1 MKVTRDIFLL
11 ARRSGL
17 QLLRSPQWIF
27 VGISSPL
34 LYLALFTP
42 LLRGLPGISGQTTGA
57 ALDEFLPGILALLV
71 FSSGIGPG
79 FTVLLELQS
88 GVVERLRVTPSA
100 RVALLVGPIV
110 TNVAAMFVF
119 DALLVGVG
127 IGFGFGFSFHLGL
140 LVVAVL
146 AALLAATVSAFSM
159 ALALRSK
166 GEIQGFAAVV
176 NGLNLPVLLL
186 AGVLLPLSVGPLWL
200 RVLGHFDPLYY
211 LVAAART
218 LAQGNLA
225 AASTWQAFAV
235 LVPLCAI
242 SVTWA
247 TRTYRNAVA

>member
-1 MKVTRDIFLL
+1 MKVVRDISLL
-11 ARRSGL
+11 SRRSGL

-57 ALDEFLPGILALLV
+57 ALDEFLPGILALLA

-79 FTVLLELQS
+79 FTVLFELQS

-127 IGFGFGFSFHLGL
+127 IGFGFSFHSGL

-218 LAQGNLA
+218 LAQGHLA

-235 LVPLCAI
+235 LVPLCAL

>member
-1 MKVTRDIFLL
+1 MKLARDISLL
-11 ARRSGL
+11 AGRSGL

-57 ALDEFLPGILALLV
+57 ALDEFLPGILALLA

-79 FTVLLELQS
+79 FTVLFELQS

-127 IGFGFGFSFHLGL
+127 IGFGFSFHPGL

-166 GEIQGFAAVV
+166 GQIQGFAAVM

-218 LAQGNLA
+218 LAQGHLA
-225 AASTWQAFAV
+225 DAPTWQAFAV

-242 SVTWA
+242 SITWA
-247 TRTYRNAVA
+247 TRTYQNAVA